1 MADDVHG
8 SLSTE
13 TVSVMARDDKSHSD
27 KDLMS
32 AVHEKTLQ
40 ELEFVTETDGGKLM
54 ETADTS
60 TSSAVNKD
68 GQAEFKAQVFPQ
80 QHKGK
85 PLGSLWNFVLLC
97 LWQVF
102 IHIIC
107 MRCFV
112 LPQLSSLQSLEI
124 GQMHQV
130 AL

>member
-54 ETADTS
+54 EYDTC
-60 TSSAVNKD
+60 
-68 GQAEFKAQVFPQ
+68 
-80 QHKGK
+80 
-85 PLGSLWNFVLLC
+85 LLPYK
-97 LWQVF
+97 VYF
-102 IHIIC
+102 
-107 MRCFV
+107 M
-112 LPQLSSLQSLEI
+112 LSFLLLQNSRY
-124 GQMHQV
+124 
-130 AL
+130 